1 MLTFTANQAK
11 THFGE
16 LLDRTQREPVQ
27 ITRRNRVIG
36 VLVSPDDYQAMR
48 RFYADRLRATLKET
62 ASKAGLT
69 EQQAAALIADAN

>member
-62 ASKAGLT
+62 ASRAGLT
-69 EQQAAALIADAN
+69 EQQAAALIADDD